1 MKVLVNYVIQGDED
15 HRHESEIIDISSP
28 PYTFSP
34 EPPATEVMKW
44 VDKKQTDLIPGLKLV
59 VLSMYK
65 V

>member
-1 MKVLVNYVIQGDED
+1 MKILINYVVQDSND
-15 HRHESEIIDISSP
+15 HRHESEIIDIQSP

-34 EPPATEVMKW
+34 EPPISEVMKW
-44 VDKKQTDLIPGLKLV
+44 AQLKQGKLSEGEKLI

>member
-1 MKVLVNYVIQGDED
+1 MKVLVNFVIQEEKD

-34 EPPATEVMKW
+34 EPPVSEVKKW
-44 VDKKQTDLIPGLKLV
+44 ADKKQKELMQGQKMI